1 MRLKIMD
8 FLIIIG
14 IMTLLTLGWRF
25 LEVILNGQI
34 IENKADNIIA
44 TLLTISL
51 FKNFKNSLQ

>member
-14 IMTLLTLGWRF
+14 IMTLLTLGWRV